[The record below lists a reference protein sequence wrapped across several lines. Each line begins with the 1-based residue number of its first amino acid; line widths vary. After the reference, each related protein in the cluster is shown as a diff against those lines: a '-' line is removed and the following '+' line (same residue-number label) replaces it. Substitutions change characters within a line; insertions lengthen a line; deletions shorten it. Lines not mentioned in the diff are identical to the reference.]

1 MARPSYLRTLLCAAV
16 VTIPSLA
23 LAQAGGPSRT
33 FPEFVGA
40 WVLDEAASTGR
51 LGIAPRIPVRM
62 TIGTTADAIT
72 VTKELRL
79 HASDRVSRTP
89 APEIYRLDGSDTS
102 RVDERTGATLDIS
115 HRFTLVADMLAL
127 TVTERRAGGG
137 GGGHTAVTDAYAVAG
152 DVLTLHRQLTS
163 VTASGQLRLMQD
175 PVNNLRHTFVYRRE
189 AARAGQ

>member
-1 MARPSYLRTLLCAAV
+1 MVRPASVRTLLCAAV
-16 VTIPSLA
+16 VLLPSLS
-23 LAQAGGPSRT
+23 LAQADGPART

-51 LGIAPRIPVRM
+51 LGIAPRIPMRM

-72 VTKELRL
+72 VSKEPRL
-79 HASDRVSRTP
+79 HASDRASRTP
-89 APEIYRLDGSDTS
+89 APEIYRLDGSETS
-102 RVDERTGATLDIS
+102 RVDAGTGVTLDIS

-137 GGGHTAVTDAYAVAG
+137 HTAVTDAYTVAG

-163 VTASGQLRLMQD
+163 VTASGQLRVMQD
-175 PVNNLRHTFVYRRE
+175 PANNLRHTFVYRRE

>member
-1 MARPSYLRTLLCAAV
+1 MARTSSLRALLCAAV
-16 VTIPSLA
+16 VMVPSLA
-23 LAQAGGPSRT
+23 LAQAGGSSRT
-33 FPEFVGA
+33 FPEFLGA

-51 LGIAPRIPVRM
+51 LDIAPRIPMRM
-62 TIGTTADAIT
+62 TIGTTPDAIT

-79 HASDRVSRTP
+79 HASDRGSRMP
-89 APEIYRLDGSDTS
+89 APEIYRLDGSETS
-102 RVDERTGATLDIS
+102 RVDEGTGVTLDIS

-127 TVTERRAGGG
+127 TITERRAGGG
-137 GGGHTAVTDAYAVAG
+137 HTAITDAYTVAG

-189 AARAGQ
+189 AAGAGR

>member
-1 MARPSYLRTLLCAAV
+1 MARPSSLRTLLCAAV
-16 VTIPSLA
+16 VMIPSLA
-23 LAQAGGPSRT
+23 LAQADGPLRT

-102 RVDERTGATLDIS
+102 RVDEGTGVTLDIS

-127 TVTERRAGGG
+127 TVTERRAD
-137 GGGHTAVTDAYAVAG
+137 GGHTAVTDAYTVAG